1 MKITKSELRKIIKE
15 EIMKEFFKPFGLG
28 VGQKKE
34 PKNMDWRK
42 VVKSAGKASDTVVA
56 LGDAQ
61 QAAEAAG
68 EDEEFD
74 KMVSE
79 LYPKEYKAHF
89 SDSQRLG
96 LN

>member
-1 MKITKSELRKIIKE
+1 MKNLLTEWRQFLTEARE
-15 EIMKEFFKPFGLG
+15 
-28 VGQKKE
+28 
-34 PKNMDWRK
+34 MDWRK
-42 VVKSAGKASDTVVA
+42 VVRSAGESSDTVVA
-56 LGDAQ
+56 LGDAE
-61 QAAEAAG
+61 QAAQAAG

-79 LYPKEYKAHF
+79 LYPEEYEAHF